1 MAGFTKS
8 IGLTLITATLF
19 LTAGCGDDGPTR
31 YRLSGIVT
39 HNGAPLPSGVI
50 FFDSQAGGTASG
62 FAAIIDGEYDTAENG
77 KGHLGGK
84 HTVRISVEKPEG
96 SQPDWQPPFPPYE
109 TTADLPNEKSTKD
122 FDVPAV
128 KSSRRR
134 RR

>member
-84 HTVRISVEKPEG
+84 HTVRISVENQRAA
-96 SQPDWQPPFPPYE
+96 SQTGNHPFRPTKLPPTCPTRNPQK
-109 TTADLPNEKSTKD
+109 TSTSLP
-122 FDVPAV
+122 
-128 KSSRRR
+128 
-134 RR
+134 